1 VGSFDNDAASDWL
14 YDLEGAED
22 AGVILAALR
31 AVTESGEDLGA
42 RACCDALAAAEV
54 VAALKGQALAWLPEN
69 ARRWVDAHRTLD
81 ASALVIQALLAV
93 QRVRAASE
101 LRELWDGSRDA
112 PAWHATLDDLAAR
125 LRR

>member
-1 VGSFDNDAASDWL
+1 MLGEWVPSTTTPHPIGSTTLS
-14 YDLEGAED
+14 

-81 ASALVIQALLAV
+81 ASALVIEHSRPFAV
-93 QRVRAASE
+93 CGLPLSYASSGMG
-101 LRELWDGSRDA
+101 LGMPPPGMPRSM
-112 PAWHATLDDLAAR
+112 T
-125 LRR
+125 